1 MTKNK
6 IIVVIIIIFLS
17 ALSIWIYVSIHSNQD
32 GGGALISPQNIFK
45 SNSEPAKPTLTPT
58 PTILPS
64 PTPIILDLKNGLS
77 KEVEKLTPENFSP
90 DFEMLK
96 KSF

>member
-1 MTKNK
+1 MINK
-6 IIVVIIIIFLS
+6 KFIIIILIFLS
-17 ALSIWIYVSIHSNQD
+17 ALFIWIYVSIHSNQN
-32 GGGALISPQNIFK
+32 GGGSLISPQNIFK
-45 SNSEPAKPTLTPT
+45 SNSEPAKPTLIPT

-77 KEVEKLTPENFSP
+77 KEVEKLTPEDFSS
-90 DFEMLK
+90 DFETLK